1 MTMKRRDFLRA
12 ALGVVI
18 VGGFAPEV
26 LAQVARIPPA
36 GKPGNYD
43 NFIKDYLYKVRIP
56 GSAALPG
63 RSSSFSK

>member
-26 LAQVARIPPA
+26 LAQVARIPPTS
-36 GKPGNYD
+36 KPGNYD
-43 NFIKDYLYKVRIP
+43 HFIKEFIL
-56 GSAALPG
+56 
-63 RSSSFSK
+63 